1 MFSKLEFNLYM
12 YLLWFHFFLGLNFIF
27 LDFGYGVVFQ

>member
-1 MFSKLEFNLYM
+1 M

-27 LDFGYGVVFQ
+27 LDLDMVLYFNDFKTKDN